1 VPSAVWCSKRAC
13 AETLLQNALYNMTIQ
28 LTVEGEFSKRENSFF
43 GIVFPYQICW
53 VLSGVASEIAGTG
66 RGTRRMSCAAERL
79 RLRCVPS
86 PPPIAGIALV
96 LYSHLCTNIRIH
108 IFVYLLYTYLYIYLY
123 IYHHLYNCIHIDV
136 DE

>member
-1 VPSAVWCSKRAC
+1 
-13 AETLLQNALYNMTIQ
+13 MTVE
-28 LTVEGEFSKRENSFF
+28 LTVEREFSKRESSFF
-43 GIVFPYQICW
+43 GIVFPYQICR
-53 VLSGVASEIAGTG
+53 VLSGVASEIAGRG

-96 LYSHLCTNIRIH
+96 PYNHLCTYIRIH
-108 IFVYLLYTYLYIYLY
+108 IFEYSNMCTRVYVYTYLH